1 MNKRGSAD
9 SRAELV
15 EQRISAEGN
24 SPPRSM
30 SGAPYP
36 EEAWDW
42 RRRIRE
48 AAKGDR
54 NLRFTSLLHHITPG
68 LLTEAYHALRRQA
81 AVGVD
86 GVDWEG
92 YGGSDLHVRLTD
104 LHDRVQSG
112 RYRALPAKRI
122 WIPKPDG
129 RQRPLGIPALEDKI
143 VQQAL
148 VWVLECIYEED
159 FCNFSYGF
167 RPGRGCHQAL
177 DAVTVAITQRKVS
190 WVFDADIQGF
200 FDTVDHDHLMRF
212 LEHRIA
218 DPRVL
223 KLVRR
228 FLQAGVSEEGQ
239 WSTAAVGTPQGAVIS
254 PLLANVY
261 LHYVF
266 DLWVRWWRNHR
277 ARGEVIV
284 IRYADDSVMG
294 FQYRDDAESFGHA
307 LADRMRQFGLMLH
320 PDKTRLIEFG
330 RFAASNRQAR
340 GQGKPETFDF
350 LGFTHICGR
359 RRSDGGFT
367 VRRQTIAKRLR
378 AGMKRL
384 RQEVTR
390 RMHHRPASVG
400 QWLRSVMQGHLNYF
414 GVPGNQR
421 SCNAFRTELCRAWR
435 WAMHRRSQ
443 KDRNLNW
450 SRMNSLI
457 RRWIPSVTVR
467 HPYPNQRLIV

>member
-1 MNKRGSAD
+1 MNKRGSQGI
-9 SRAELV
+9 RAESV
-15 EQRISAEGN
+15 EQRVSAEGN
-24 SPPRSM
+24 PTPSSM
-30 SGAPYP
+30 SGAPNP
-36 EEAWDW
+36 EPAWDW

-54 NLRFTSLLHHITPG
+54 CLRFTSLLHHVTPG
-68 LLTEAYHALRRQA
+68 LLMEAYHALRRQA

-86 GVDWEG
+86 GVDWKG
-92 YGGSDLHVRLTD
+92 YGDCGLPARLTD

-112 RYRALPAKRI
+112 RYRALPSKRI

-129 RQRPLGIPALEDKI
+129 RRRPLGIPALEDKL

-148 VWVLECIYEED
+148 VWVLECIYEEA

-223 KLVRR
+223 KLIRK
-228 FLQAGVSEEGQ
+228 FLQAGVSEDGQ
-239 WSTAAVGTPQGAVIS
+239 WSATAVGTPQGAVIS
-254 PLLANVY
+254 PLLANIY
-261 LHYVF
+261 LHDVL
-266 DLWVRWWRNHR
+266 DLWVRWWRKHQ
-277 ARGEVIV
+277 ARGEVYV

-294 FQYRDDAESFGHA
+294 FQYRDDAERFGQA
-307 LADRMRQFGLMLH
+307 LAGRMRQFGLTLH

-350 LGFTHICGR
+350 LGFTHICGK

-367 VRRQTIAKRLR
+367 VRRQTIVKRLR

-384 RQEVTR
+384 RQALR
-390 RMHHRPASVG
+390 YRMHDKPAEVG
-400 QWLRSVMQGHLNYF
+400 RWLRSVMQGHLNYF
-414 GVPGNQR
+414 SVPGNQR
-421 SCNAFRTELCRAWR
+421 SCNAFRTQLCRSWR
-435 WAMHRRSQ
+435 WAMRRRSQ
-443 KDRNLNW
+443 KDQNMNW
-450 SRMNSLI
+450 SRFNSLV